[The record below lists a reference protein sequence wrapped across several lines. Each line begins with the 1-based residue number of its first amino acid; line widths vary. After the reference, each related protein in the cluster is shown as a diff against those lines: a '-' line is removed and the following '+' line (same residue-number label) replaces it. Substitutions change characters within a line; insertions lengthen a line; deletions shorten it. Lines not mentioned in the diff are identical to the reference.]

1 MGDWNF
7 CIRSEPNHP
16 VKSFLESQGFVEVN
30 QLLQQ
35 TPLPTHLRGRTI
47 DHAWFKGSLKTITI
61 QSLSV
66 RSCVYSD
73 HEKIEVVIKT
83 ESRQKNLKN
92 WTQDGQEL
100 KNHPGNNL
108 TAQILEDE
116 LSVTGDIPK
125 KIKSSEELGS
135 YGTDLVSKGQRKI
148 SDMGEANSTKD
159 VVLTGTNFTCQICSK
174 SYKVFHQLKAHYQKN
189 HNQNLQQGCL
199 KCGETFEKM
208 SMFNNHKCKHGRK

>member
-83 ESRQKNLKN
+83 ESREKKSKKLDTR
-92 WTQDGQEL
+92 WTRTKKSPWKQSHSPD
-100 KNHPGNNL
+100 PG
-108 TAQILEDE
+108 
-116 LSVTGDIPK
+116 
-125 KIKSSEELGS
+125 
-135 YGTDLVSKGQRKI
+135 R
-148 SDMGEANSTKD
+148 
-159 VVLTGTNFTCQICSK
+159 
-174 SYKVFHQLKAHYQKN
+174 
-189 HNQNLQQGCL
+189 
-199 KCGETFEKM
+199 
-208 SMFNNHKCKHGRK
+208 